1 MWLSTS
7 CTFKFD
13 ISEPTPFLSM
23 LRPRGDL
30 IQHITFEEFI
40 IKPNIK
46 VTQFQ
51 DIYGNFYQRFIAPPG
66 KLRIQS
72 SVEVILKDNCNI
84 PEYIETIVR
93 NNFFITDIEK
103 GITTATITLIDT
115 QLDLSSLY
123 SQSETTINVVKED
136 SSITKITEYYSENGK
151 INILVEQHISIEE
164 VENYGDVYTYTVMLE
179 NAIANEDYE
188 NADIYSKLR
197 ELAMSKNN

>member
-1 MWLSTS
+1 M
-7 CTFKFD
+7 KEMKD
-13 ISEPTPFLSM
+13 ISN
-23 LRPRGDL
+23 
-30 IQHITFEEFI
+30 I
-40 IKPNIK
+40 IKIDLLEIDYTLSYFENKPYLFIL
-46 VTQFQ
+46 F
-51 DIYGNFYQRFIAPPG
+51 IYPEGYEINRTNPTIRFIETIS
-66 KLRIQS
+66 KDYNFN
-72 SVEVILKDNCNI
+72 ILKDNCDI

-136 SSITKITEYYSENGK
+136 NSITKITEYYSENGK

-179 NAIANEDYE
+179 DAIANEDYE
-188 NADIYSKLR
+188 NAAKYSELR
-197 ELAMSKNN
+197 ELAISKNN

>member
-1 MWLSTS
+1 M
-7 CTFKFD
+7 KD
-13 ISEPTPFLSM
+13 ISNVIKIGLLEIDYTLSYFENTPYLFILFIYPEGYEIDRTNPT
-23 LRPRGDL
+23 
-30 IQHITFEEFI
+30 IKFI
-40 IKPNIK
+40 EAISK
-46 VTQFQ
+46 
-51 DIYGNFYQRFIAPPG
+51 DYNFN
-66 KLRIQS
+66 
-72 SVEVILKDNCNI
+72 ILKDNCNI

-123 SQSETTINVVKED
+123 SQSETTINVVKNED
-136 SSITKITEYYSENGK
+136 SITKITEYYSDNGK
-151 INILVEQHISIEE
+151 INILLEQHISTEE

-188 NADIYSKLR
+188 NADKYSKLR